1 MNSPEFG
8 ILGISRMSNEGR
20 AAMDETSK
28 IEDIPM
34 QYWDTLTTSKHP
46 NASQLEQL
54 REMTPFSDAVQV
66 SNVSNTILSPS

>member
-1 MNSPEFG
+1 
-8 ILGISRMSNEGR
+8 
-20 AAMDETSK
+20 MDETSK